1 MRLGPDVQTQ
11 SCVARFFD
19 PGSYPAPG
27 VAAGEAPV
35 IRLDFAAASPDND
48 CNETHRHSPAGQEAR
63 LRGIAVA
70 NGETETISDDITTR
84 TIAVIAEYSGLKP
97 EEITRETQLDETGI
111 SSLELTEIVMDLEEM
126 FDIQIDLNAA
136 EAWDAL
142 KNVGNILD
150 EIDKLAGTKG

>member
-1 MRLGPDVQTQ
+1 M
-11 SCVARFFD
+11 
-19 PGSYPAPG
+19 
-27 VAAGEAPV
+27 
-35 IRLDFAAASPDND
+35 
-48 CNETHRHSPAGQEAR
+48 
-63 LRGIAVA
+63 
-70 NGETETISDDITTR
+70 
-84 TIAVIAEYSGLKP
+84 IAEYSGLKP

-150 EIDKLAGTKG
+150 EIDRLVSAKG